1 MIKEKRIE
9 KNRIEEKRIEE
20 KMVKEMMIDILMLV
34 MKKLNKSTIIF
45 NSSGPNMGLTMMIAA
60 IGAKQLEESFV
71 DMSAETAVNRT
82 IAKTLT

>member
-1 MIKEKRIE
+1 
-9 KNRIEEKRIEE
+9 
-20 KMVKEMMIDILMLV
+20 